1 MTREKL
7 WDELIGV
14 DKASMEEELVLESNQ
29 SKHPAAATGTLKVG
43 CTHFHTSTHTNTE
56 ARCVSADV

>member
-1 MTREKL
+1 VTREKL

-14 DKASMEEELVLESNQ
+14 EKASMEEELVLESNQ

-43 CTHFHTSTHTNTE
+43 CLH
-56 ARCVSADV
+56 ARCAPALKQTRKQDA